1 MPHRSRIPN
10 GLWGVQL
17 LPLWVSS
24 CYLFSSGLEPS
35 SGPSPS
41 VREFHPLG
49 PAGPPAKV
57 RRLSLPVWIL
67 TIPKDMKDLG
77 TLSQTLPR
85 PFLKEGSGNPKNL
98 P

>member
-67 TIPKDMKDLG
+67 TIPKDRKTLG
-77 TLSQTLPR
+77 LC
-85 PFLKEGSGNPKNL
+85 PK
-98 P
+98 PCSDPS

>member
-1 MPHRSRIPN
+1 MPHGSRIPN

-17 LPLWVSS
+17 LPLWVSN

-49 PAGPPAKV
+49 PAGPPPGFADSHC
-57 RRLSLPVWIL
+57 RYGFSPS
-67 TIPKDMKDLG
+67 PKI
-77 TLSQTLPR
+77 
-85 PFLKEGSGNPKNL
+85 
-98 P
+98 

>member
-49 PAGPPAKV
+49 PAGPPA
-57 RRLSLPVWIL
+57 RFADSHCRYGFSPS
-67 TIPKDMKDLG
+67 PKIWKTLG
-77 TLSQTLPR
+77 LCP
-85 PFLKEGSGNPKNL
+85 NPA
-98 P
+98 